1 MDKFVDRTE
10 ELSRLES
17 LFDSDRPEMAVIY
30 GRRRIGKTALATEA
44 IRDRDNAVYYQAIE
58 TTKKA
63 QIEGFKAAAKEKFPE
78 VQKLKNEWEPVIE
91 HLIEEDAMLVLDE
104 FPYLVGSDESLPSAL
119 QRIWDH
125 KTDGSESKIVLTG
138 SSIGMMYD
146 IALKGGSPLYGRV
159 SQNPNGEFSIGQL
172 PFSAATE
179 FFPDHTPEQKI
190 LGFSVFGGTPHYLNA
205 IKPGKSIAENVQETI
220 LSQNG
225 GLHSE
230 PETVLRMELN
240 EVNRYFAALKSI
252 SKGNRSRNEIID
264 DTGIEQ
270 SSAGYYLDRLEKLH
284 IIQKDHPVTENPR
297 KSRNTRYRIRDQLF
311 SFWFRFVYGQTT
323 RYDLY
328 GEGAYKDLIQPDL
341 PDFASNRFEQLCQKA
356 SIELQPDLNFTDT
369 GRWWRKEREID
380 VVGLTSSDEM
390 LVGEAKFTSSPLG
403 YNTLSRLEEDSQHLN
418 IDKDRRYALFSRSG
432 FKRSVRETAEERND
446 IHLHNLGDI
455 VGALE

>member
-1 MDKFVDRTE
+1 MARFVDRKE

-44 IRDRDNAVYYQAIE
+44 ISYRDNAVYYQSIE
-58 TTKKA
+58 TTRKA
-63 QIEGFKAAAKEKFPE
+63 QIEGFKAAAREKFPE
-78 VQKLKNEWEPVIE
+78 VQRLKNEWEPIIE
-91 HLIEEDAMLVLDE
+91 HLIEEDAILVLDE
-104 FPYLVGSDESLPSAL
+104 FPYLVGSDESLPSTL

-172 PFSAATE
+172 PFGAATE
-179 FFPDHTPEQKI
+179 FFPDYTPEQRI
-190 LGFSVFGGTPHYLNA
+190 MAFSIFGGTPHYLNA
-205 IKPGKSIAENVQETI
+205 IKPGRSIAENVQETI

-230 PETVLRMELN
+230 PETVLRMKLN

-284 IIQKDHPVTENPR
+284 IIQKDHPVTEDPR

-311 SFWFRFVYGQTT
+311 SF
-323 RYDLY
+323 
-328 GEGAYKDLIQPDL
+328 
-341 PDFASNRFEQLCQKA
+341 
-356 SIELQPDLNFTDT
+356 
-369 GRWWRKEREID
+369 
-380 VVGLTSSDEM
+380 
-390 LVGEAKFTSSPLG
+390 
-403 YNTLSRLEEDSQHLN
+403 
-418 IDKDRRYALFSRSG
+418 
-432 FKRSVRETAEERND
+432 
-446 IHLHNLGDI
+446 
-455 VGALE
+455 